1 MQFRILGYESLS
13 VAASAVALTGGVT
26 GAKSFVGTVE
36 TGAIRMRGDGTNPTT
51 SEGQLFDTGSVIV
64 LSESD
69 IDSAKFIRDT
79 GTSGVLK
86 GPFYNAAASTFA
98 AGHGNRK

>member
-1 MQFRILGYESLS
+1 MQFRIVGYETLS
-13 VAASAVALTGGVT
+13 VAASAVSLTGGVT
-26 GAKSFVGTVE
+26 GAKCFVGTVE
-36 TGAIRMRGDGTNPTT
+36 TGAIRMRGDGTDPTG

-64 LSESD
+64 LAESD
-69 IDSAKFIRDT
+69 FDTAKFIRDS

-86 GPFYNAAASTFA
+86 GHFYNIDADVFA

>member
-26 GAKSFVGTVE
+26 GAKSFVGTGE
-36 TGAIRMRGDGTNPTT
+36 TGAIRMRGDGTDPTT

-69 IDSAKFIRDT
+69 IVSAKFIRDT

-86 GPFYNAAASTFA
+86 GHFYNADASTFA

>member
-26 GAKSFVGTVE
+26 GAKRFVGTVE
-36 TGAIRMRGDGTNPTT
+36 TGAIRMRGDGTDPTT

-86 GPFYNAAASTFA
+86 GHFYNADASTFA

>member
-36 TGAIRMRGDGTNPTT
+36 TGAIRMRGDGTDPTT

-69 IDSAKFIRDT
+69 IDSTKFIRDT

-86 GPFYNAAASTFA
+86 GHFYNADASTFA

>member
-13 VAASAVALTGGVT
+13 VAASAVALTGGET

-36 TGAIRMRGDGTNPTT
+36 TGAIRMRGDGTDPTT
-51 SEGQLFDTGSVIV
+51 SEGQLFDTGSVRV

-69 IDSAKFIRDT
+69 IDSAKLIRDT

-86 GPFYNAAASTFA
+86 GHFYNADASTFA

>member
-36 TGAIRMRGDGTNPTT
+36 TGAIRMRGRWDGPYH
-51 SEGQLFDTGSVIV
+51 Q
-64 LSESD
+64 
-69 IDSAKFIRDT
+69 
-79 GTSGVLK
+79 
-86 GPFYNAAASTFA
+86 
-98 AGHGNRK
+98 

>member
-26 GAKSFVGTVE
+26 GAKCFVGTVE

-64 LSESD
+64 LAESD
-69 IDSAKFIRDT
+69 FDTAKFIRDT

-86 GPFYNAAASTFA
+86 GHFYNADASTFA

>member
-36 TGAIRMRGDGTNPTT
+36 TGAIRMRGDGTDPTP

-86 GPFYNAAASTFA
+86 GHFYNADASTFA

>member
-36 TGAIRMRGDGTNPTT
+36 TGAIRMRGDGTDPTT
-51 SEGQLFDTGSVIV
+51 SEGQLFDTGSVIG

-86 GPFYNAAASTFA
+86 GHFYNADASTFA